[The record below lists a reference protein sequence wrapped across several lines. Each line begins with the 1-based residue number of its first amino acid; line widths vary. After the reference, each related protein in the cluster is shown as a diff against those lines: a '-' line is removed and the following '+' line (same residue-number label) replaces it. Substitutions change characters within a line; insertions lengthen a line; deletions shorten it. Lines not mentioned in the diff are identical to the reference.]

1 MTDWQEHEP
10 IYIQLA
16 QLVLD
21 QIMRGTLAE
30 GEAAPSVRQVA
41 SQERINPLTVSR
53 AYQTLVDDGMLEKR
67 RGLGMF
73 VSDGA
78 KARAIETAGPRALR
92 NRYCPEPGRGRIAI
106 VALHTVLYIAVGLP
120 NTVFVFGE
128 VLITGNEWMIGEQ
141 ASYRLQSDFEAGL
154 EMSRLTVEQLR

>member
-1 MTDWQEHEP
+1 MTEWQEHEP

-21 QIMRGTLAE
+21 QIIRGALAE

-53 AYQTLVDDGMLEKR
+53 AYQTLVDDGLLEKR

-73 VSDGA
+73 VAEGA
-78 KARAIETAGPRALR
+78 RDRAISNERRRFSTIGCRASILSWS
-92 NRYCPEPGRGRIAI
+92 NSAASASA
-106 VALHTVLYIAVGLP
+106 ALKGCGKTTP
-120 NTVFVFGE
+120 TP
-128 VLITGNEWMIGEQ
+128 
-141 ASYRLQSDFEAGL
+141 
-154 EMSRLTVEQLR
+154 

>member
-21 QIMRGTLAE
+21 QIIRGTLVE

-53 AYQTLVDDGMLEKR
+53 AYQTLVDDDLLEKR

-73 VSDGA
+73 VSAGA
-78 KARAIETAGPRALR
+78 RERAIQSERRRFLEKLWPHITD
-92 NRYCPEPGRGRIAI
+92 RIQ
-106 VALHTVLYIAVGLP
+106 LLGLS
-120 NTVFVFGE
+120 TDELLQGD
-128 VLITGNEWMIGEQ
+128 IT
-141 ASYRLQSDFEAGL
+141 
-154 EMSRLTVEQLR
+154 